1 MSDPTLESLRLAGAH
16 HHDPVRFHYLETL
29 DRKMRAQPNAVQNL
43 LAPRLHNALVA
54 YAQNV
59 SSQPRPQPHRA
70 AGRSADT
77 SLGQLNR
84 DLDARH
90 RAEASQALSEGAES
104 MSELRSVRQFSE
116 VWSKVAADK
125 QVTRALHTGPDNAGP
140 LNPHKLMLRSLNLM
154 RTLSPDYLRHFW
166 SQMDSLLWL
175 ERMSTTSAVP
185 AAKPARKSR
194 AKR

>member
-1 MSDPTLESLRLAGAH
+1 MTDPTLESLRLAGAH

-90 RAEASQALSEGAES
+90 RAEASQAKMNDGVFQGIPPRRSIEKKIIEPKSLFAASLARCQKNGA
-104 MSELRSVRQFSE
+104 V
-116 VWSKVAADK
+116 
-125 QVTRALHTGPDNAGP
+125 GN
-140 LNPHKLMLRSLNLM
+140 
-154 RTLSPDYLRHFW
+154 
-166 SQMDSLLWL
+166 
-175 ERMSTTSAVP
+175 
-185 AAKPARKSR
+185 
-194 AKR
+194 